1 MVGAA
6 AEMRFEE
13 AAVYKKRIE
22 ALAAYQ
28 SKSVV
33 VSNTLTNLDVFS
45 LVVDDDA
52 AYCNFMRIA
61 DGAVVN
67 SFTVELKPG
76 LEDVYKRQLYAA
88 GQLEFHQRID
98 RLRSRT
104 VDIEDPFESAQ
115 LELLARFLID
125 ESRTVYGE
133 NLLLRR
139 QRNRAAYDRPR
150 TFHSLYDLFRR

>member
-76 LEDVYKRQLYAA
+76 LEDRPQRRPDLRDQAGSPNNCRADGCRAKRS
-88 GQLEFHQRID
+88 
-98 RLRSRT
+98 SRCC
-104 VDIEDPFESAQ
+104 
-115 LELLARFLID
+115 
-125 ESRTVYGE
+125 
-133 NLLLRR
+133 RR
-139 QRNRAAYDRPR
+139 RNY
-150 TFHSLYDLFRR
+150 SKE